1 MANSESGEQVGFPHS
16 LPAIRYSPR
25 AFRLR
30 AHPWYHEAH
39 LEQGWISMASE
50 SVGGI
55 LGAIVAAIVLAVAVM
70 FGPIGQYGKPPKP
83 AKVEPAPAAA
93 PAAPVTP
100 APRGPI
106 IREVPNQ

>member
-1 MANSESGEQVGFPHS
+1 MS
-16 LPAIRYSPR
+16 
-25 AFRLR
+25 
-30 AHPWYHEAH
+30 
-39 LEQGWISMASE
+39 SE

-83 AKVEPAPAAA
+83 AKVEPAPA
-93 PAAPVTP
+93 PAAAP